1 MGATITYTGTP
12 TGLATN
18 LAAYEDAQHPA
29 HLTVQLH
36 PDDLNS
42 PPDEIRQI
50 IDTCQR
56 MWGEQIGSGKR
67 VDFSVTVRLLTLLL
81 QSYIQQGLPRSGDR
95 AVA

>member
-1 MGATITYTGTP
+1 MPATITYSGTP

-18 LAAYEDAQHPA
+18 LAQYEDAAQPA
-29 HLTVQLH
+29 HLTLQMH
-36 PDDLNS
+36 PDDLQS

-56 MWGEQIGSGKR
+56 MWGAQIGSGKR
-67 VDFSVTVRLLTLLL
+67 VDFSVTVRMLLLLL

-95 AVA
+95 AA